1 MVHYK
6 YDFTYSTGTTFRH
19 QATAPGGNVC
29 STNGY
34 YYNAKGSTIIDHVFV
49 YGFMY
54 AVIGGSYYTNNV
66 GGSPCYNNNGA
77 TVQYGNYH
85 VWKITGSPSL
95 LTLTP
100 YRDFFP

>member
-1 MVHYK
+1 MC
-6 YDFTYSTGTTFRH
+6 TTD
-19 QATAPGGNVC
+19 
-29 STNGY
+29 GY

-54 AVIGGSYYTNNV
+54 AVIGGSYYRKNV
-66 GGSPCYNNNGA
+66 CNSPCWSCPGG
-77 TVQYGNYH
+77 TFGYGDYH
-85 VWKITGSPSL
+85 VWKITGSPSA